1 MNTDGMNTD
10 RINEIMEGAT
20 DLRSIYDKLTE
31 EELKG
36 MSFETF
42 EKLVYAVPEGDDE
55 ELTEEQME
63 EVAGGLFIVD
73 DFVKWISGL
82 TRKEVK
88 NQAKDID
95 RHLDDT
101 INDIIGPGM

>member
-1 MNTDGMNTD
+1 MNTD

-42 EKLVYAVPEGDDE
+42 EKLVYSVPEGDDE
-55 ELTEEQME
+55 ELNETQME

-82 TRKEVK
+82 TRKKVK
-88 NQAKDID
+88 EYSDDIE
-95 RHLDDT
+95 RHNEET
-101 INDIIGPGM
+101 KRDILPRLG

>member
-1 MNTDGMNTD
+1 MNTD

-55 ELTEEQME
+55 ELNETQME

-82 TRKEVK
+82 TRKKVK
-88 NQAKDID
+88 EYSDDIE
-95 RHLDDT
+95 RHNEET
-101 INDIIGPGM
+101 KRDILPRLG

>member
-1 MNTDGMNTD
+1 MNTDGINTD

-55 ELTEEQME
+55 ELNETQME
-63 EVAGGLFIVD
+63 EVAGGVFIVD
-73 DFVKWISGL
+73 DFVKWISKWA
-82 TRKEVK
+82 RKEAK
-88 NQAKDID
+88 KKLNDDDNPFKDITD
-95 RHLDDT
+95 PR
-101 INDIIGPGM
+101 M

>member
-1 MNTDGMNTD
+1 MNTDGINTD

-55 ELTEEQME
+55 ELNETQME
-63 EVAGGLFIVD
+63 EVAGGLFLVD
-73 DFVKWISGL
+73 DFVKWITGL
-82 TRKEVK
+82 ARKQVK
-88 NQAKDID
+88 EYSNDID